1 MYRNEE
7 KNSLEDRLQKMESY
21 IIHIK
26 KDKEFDY
33 FFKFVL
39 LLLFVIMY
47 IYIMLLKFN

>member
-7 KNSLEDRLQKMESY
+7 IMGLEDRLQKIESY

-26 KDKEFDY
+26 KDRQFENL
-33 FFKFVL
+33 FKFGI

-47 IYIMLLKFN
+47 IYITLLKFN